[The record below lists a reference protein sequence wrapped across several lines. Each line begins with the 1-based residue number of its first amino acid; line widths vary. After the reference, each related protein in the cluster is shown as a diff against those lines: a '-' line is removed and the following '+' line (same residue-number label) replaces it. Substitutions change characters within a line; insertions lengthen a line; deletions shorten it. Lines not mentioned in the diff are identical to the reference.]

1 MYDFR
6 RFALAIND
14 RFTQLVQCGELYVTN
29 IEKDDLYDYYLNAF
43 PDGTNPIYRTRRE
56 YDCSTCKSFIRN
68 IGNVVAIHEGALI
81 SVWDVEGLAY
91 PYDVVAKAM
100 SEYVKSAGT
109 ATDPGEGKPI
119 ASIFRVKEGA
129 YGAAVTRELLGDGG
143 LVVWHH
149 FHGKI
154 APRYLSSS
162 PGQAMGDA
170 DSTMQVMRRGL
181 TELSMDA
188 IETVIEL
195 VTSKAV
201 YRGEEH
207 LPALIGFK
215 ALMEQYNAA
224 PNKELFLWSNLSNR
238 AARLRNS
245 AIGTLVQA
253 ISEGEDTTEAVH
265 SFGSK
270 MEGYKRPKNPIYT
283 ESMGKAALKTIQDL
297 GIESSLSRR
306 HAHIADLNVNDVLWV
321 DNAVRGMMKD
331 STDGISSLIMSQAK
345 GKPPTLDNATPIA
358 IEEFMATVLPK
369 ASSIDMLFENRH
381 VGNLVSITT
390 TTDPDA
396 PGIFKWGGRG
406 KNFAWSYKDNN
417 ADSIK
422 QRVKAA
428 GGNVSAPF
436 RVSLAWYNYDDLD
449 LHVIEPNGNEVY
461 YGNKCG
467 KLDVDQNVSQPVR
480 NAVENVCWTR
490 PLDGKYRVRVHQ
502 YSKRESIDVGFTL
515 EVENHG
521 DISTYHYPLPV
532 HSYVDSLT
540 ITVKGGRVTDIVPG
554 SKMEGGNSSK
564 DEWGLKT
571 QSLVKVHTITFSPNY
586 WSENVVG
593 NKHWF
598 FILHGCRCPEPI
610 RGFFNEYLSPALDKH
625 RKVFEVLGDQTKVQ
639 PADEQLSGLGFSSTK
654 QDKVKVLV
662 TAGTNTRAYEINF

>member
-14 RFTQLVQCGELYVTN
+14 RFTQLVQCGELYVTDTG
-29 IEKDDLYDYYLNAF
+29 KDDLYDMYLNSF
-43 PDGTNPIYRTRRE
+43 PDGTNPIFRTRRE
-56 YDCSTCKSFIRN
+56 YDCTTCKAFIRN
-68 IGNVVAIHEGALI
+68 LGNVVGIVGNQLAT
-81 SVWDVEGLAY
+81 VWDVNNLSY
-91 PYDVVAKAM
+91 PYNEVAEAM
-100 SEYVKSAGT
+100 SAYVKS
-109 ATDPGEGKPI
+109 KPI
-119 ASIFRVKEGA
+119 TSIFRVKEGS
-129 YGAAVTRELLGDGG
+129 YGAPVTRELLGDGG
-143 LVVWHH
+143 LTVWHH
-149 FHGKI
+149 FHAKI
-154 APRYLSSS
+154 ASRYLSSS

-170 DSTMQVMRRGL
+170 DSTIQVMRRGL

-188 IETVIEL
+188 IDTVIEL
-195 VTSKAV
+195 ITSKKV

-207 LPALIGFK
+207 LPALNGFK
-215 ALMEQYNAA
+215 LLKEAYDAA
-224 PNKELFLWSNLSNR
+224 PNKELFLWSNMGNR

-306 HAHIADLNVNDVLWV
+306 HARIADLNVNDVLWV
-321 DNAVRGMMKD
+321 DNAVRGLMKD
-331 STDGISSLIMSQAK
+331 SGGSISSLIMSQAK
-345 GKPPTLDNATPIA
+345 GKAPSLDNATPIG

-369 ASSIDMLFENRH
+369 ATTIDMLFENRH
-381 VGNLVSITT
+381 VGNLVSVTT
-390 TTDPDA
+390 TVDPDA
-396 PGIFKWGGRG
+396 AGIFKWGGRG
-406 KNFAWSYKDNN
+406 KNFGWSYKDNN

-449 LHVIEPNGNEVY
+449 IHVHDPKGTHIY

-467 KLDVDQNVSQPVR
+467 RLDVDM
-480 NAVENVCWTR
+480 NAGGRRSRTPVENVSWTS
-490 PLDGKYRVRVHQ
+490 PMDGKYKVRVDQ

-515 EVENHG
+515 EVESMG
-521 DISTYHYPLPV
+521 EISTYHYPLPV
-532 HSYVDSLT
+532 TSYVDALT
-540 ITVKGGRVTDIVPG
+540 ITVKGGRVTDITPG
-554 SKMEGGNSSK
+554 SKIEGGNSSK

-571 QSLVKVHTITFSPNY
+571 QTLVKVDTITFSPNY
-586 WSENVVG
+586 WTDNSVG

-598 FILHGCRCPEPI
+598 FILHGCHNPEPI
-610 RGFFNEYLSPALDKH
+610 RGIFNEFLAPYLDKH
-625 RKVFEVLGDQTKVQ
+625 RKVFEVLGDTTKVQ

-662 TAGTNTRAYEINF
+662 TTGTNTRAYEIQF

>member
-1 MYDFR
+1 MTDFR
-6 RFALAIND
+6 RFAIAIND
-14 RFTQLVQCGELYVTN
+14 RFTQLVQYGELYTTN

-56 YDCSTCKSFIRN
+56 YDCSTCKAFIRN

-81 SVWDVEGLAY
+81 SVWDVEGLAH

-100 SEYVKSAGT
+100 SEYVKS
-109 ATDPGEGKPI
+109 KPI

-143 LVVWHH
+143 LTVWHH

-154 APRYLSSS
+154 APRYLSAS
-162 PGQAMGDA
+162 PGQAMGDCA
-170 DSTMQVMRRGL
+170 STIQVMRRGL
-181 TELSMDA
+181 TELSMEA
-188 IETVIEL
+188 IDTVIEL
-195 VTSKAV
+195 IISKKV

-207 LPALIGFK
+207 LPMLTAFATLK
-215 ALMEQYNAA
+215 EAYDAA
-224 PNKELFLWSNLSNR
+224 PNKELFLWSNIRHLG
-238 AARLRNS
+238 ARMRNT

-253 ISEGEDTTEAVH
+253 ISDGEDTTEAVH

-283 ESMGKAALKTIQDL
+283 ESMGKAALKTIQEL

-306 HAHIADLNVNDVLWV
+306 HARIADLNVNDVLWV
-321 DNAVRGMMKD
+321 DNAVRALMKG
-331 STDGISSLIMSQAK
+331 STDSISSLIMSQAK
-345 GKPPTLDNATPIA
+345 GKPPTLDNATPIG

-381 VGNLVSITT
+381 VGNLVSVTT
-390 TTDPDA
+390 TEDPDA

-436 RVSLAWYNYDDLD
+436 RVSLGWPNLDDLD
-449 LHVIEPNGNEVY
+449 LHAQEPNGNHIHF
-461 YGNKCG
+461 GNKCG
-467 KLDVDQNVSQPVR
+467 KLDVDQNVSNPVH
-480 NAVENVCWTR
+480 NAVENICWTR
-490 PLDGKYRVRVHQ
+490 PLDGKYKIWVHN
-502 YSKRESIDVGFTL
+502 YRKRESTDVGFTL

-532 HSYVDSLT
+532 RGYVEALT
-540 ITVKGGRVTDIVPG
+540 ITVKSGRVTDIALG
-554 SKMEGGNSSK
+554 SKIEGGNSSK

-571 QSLVKVHTITFSPNY
+571 QSLVKVDTITFSPNY
-586 WSENVVG
+586 WSDNAVG

-598 FILHGCRCPEPI
+598 FILHGCHNPEPI
-610 RGFFNEYLSPALDKH
+610 RGFFNEYLSPALEKH
-625 RKVFEVLGDQTKVQ
+625 RKVFEVLGDSSKVQ

-662 TAGTNTRAYEINF
+662 TSGTSTRAYEVQF